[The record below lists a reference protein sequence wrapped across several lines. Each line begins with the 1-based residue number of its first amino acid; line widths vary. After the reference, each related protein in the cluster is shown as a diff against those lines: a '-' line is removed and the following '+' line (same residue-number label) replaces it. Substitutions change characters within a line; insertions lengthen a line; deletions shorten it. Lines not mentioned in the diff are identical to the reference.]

1 MGPRAEV
8 GNGERLM
15 SRAHDI
21 VRNALGAVAAGGRPL
36 DATQY
41 LVRQLGQGVRI
52 AASRAAERVSTG
64 ESSAEDAARAV
75 LAAWSR
81 SQAA

>member
-1 MGPRAEV
+1 
-8 GNGERLM
+8 M

-21 VRNALGAVAAGGRPL
+21 VRNALDAVAAGGRPL

-41 LVRQLGQGVRI
+41 LVRQLGQGIRV
-52 AASRAAERVSTG
+52 AASKAAEKVSTR
-64 ESSAEDAARAV
+64 ESSAEDAVETV
-75 LAAWSR
+75 LAAWRR